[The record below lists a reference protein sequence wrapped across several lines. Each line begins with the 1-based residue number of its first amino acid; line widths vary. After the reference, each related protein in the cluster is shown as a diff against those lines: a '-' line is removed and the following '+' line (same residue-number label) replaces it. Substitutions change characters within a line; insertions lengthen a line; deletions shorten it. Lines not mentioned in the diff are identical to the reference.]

1 MYFLHIFL
9 IVLIKK
15 YMFITCLKNTCSFY
29 MWFVKNIFMHRVF
42 SWIITIKQLFFV
54 VVKWMGL
61 KLKVIF
67 KGNILKTTLSRTAF
81 PLSHSLSLS
90 LSPSQWSTRAAAPA
104 ECWPFLHRRRPALG
118 VSAVVLY
125 ILLFIQYRLSLYW
138 LNFTEILVAK
148 C

>member
-15 YMFITCLKNTCSFY
+15 YMFITCLKNTYSFY

-61 KLKVIF
+61 KLKVIS

-90 LSPSQWSTRAAAPA
+90 LSLSMIYT
-104 ECWPFLHRRRPALG
+104 RRRSSG
-118 VSAVVLY
+118 VLAISPPPTSCFGCFCCCVVHSFVYPVQTVFVL
-125 ILLFIQYRLSLYW
+125 IKFYW
-138 LNFTEILVAK
+138 NFSG
-148 C
+148 